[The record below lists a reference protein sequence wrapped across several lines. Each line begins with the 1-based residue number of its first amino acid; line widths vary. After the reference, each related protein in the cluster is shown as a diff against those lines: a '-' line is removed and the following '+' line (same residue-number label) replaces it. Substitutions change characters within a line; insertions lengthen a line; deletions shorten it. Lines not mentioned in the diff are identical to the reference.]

1 MCTCG
6 GMHVALLHVLRAVLP
21 FLCIHIIFPCD
32 RFPRSIFWAAAFFR
46 IASQFRNH
54 QARKRWGRWVP
65 EGATVK
71 RGAMHVV
78 KPKRGQSAPPA
89 LALHVGDALVTLLRP
104 ALKSPLAAAQ
114 NCIPWGVVHHSS
126 PLRLFLR
133 ILSGKKKDY
142 RMTQR
147 CHQLLDVLLTLLTTT
162 ILPVRQT
169 FVKNE

>member
-1 MCTCG
+1 MVKLTLARWQLPPGVGLIMCTCG

-78 KPKRGQSAPPA
+78 KPKRGRSAPPRPRA
-89 LALHVGDALVTLLRP
+89 TRRRRPRRPPPPRSQVPPGCSSELHSLGGC
-104 ALKSPLAAAQ
+104 SPFIPPEVVFKNPVWEKERLQ
-114 NCIPWGVVHHSS
+114 NDPKV
-126 PLRLFLR
+126 PP
-133 ILSGKKKDY
+133 
-142 RMTQR
+142 TA
-147 CHQLLDVLLTLLTTT
+147 
-162 ILPVRQT
+162 
-169 FVKNE
+169 